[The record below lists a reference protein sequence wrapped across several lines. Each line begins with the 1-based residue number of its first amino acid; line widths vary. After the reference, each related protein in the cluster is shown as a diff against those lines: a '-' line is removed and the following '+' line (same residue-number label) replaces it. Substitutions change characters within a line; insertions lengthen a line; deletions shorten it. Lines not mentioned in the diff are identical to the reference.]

1 MQILN
6 LHFTLVLTT
15 NFNFRTKHYI
25 ESGLKVYWEKINE
38 FQTPIMIYK
47 FHPNFEE
54 EANIKNKDSI
64 IAIELNDLSLI
75 FFLIIYCFTFTL
87 FIFILEIL
95 IFALKFINCQIT
107 LKFRL
112 NVAIM

>member
-1 MQILN
+1 
-6 LHFTLVLTT
+6 
-15 NFNFRTKHYI
+15 
-25 ESGLKVYWEKINE
+25 
-38 FQTPIMIYK
+38 MIYK

-95 IFALKFINCQIT
+95 IFRIKIHKLSNYPKIPSKRRHHVIIF
-107 LKFRL
+107 K
-112 NVAIM
+112 